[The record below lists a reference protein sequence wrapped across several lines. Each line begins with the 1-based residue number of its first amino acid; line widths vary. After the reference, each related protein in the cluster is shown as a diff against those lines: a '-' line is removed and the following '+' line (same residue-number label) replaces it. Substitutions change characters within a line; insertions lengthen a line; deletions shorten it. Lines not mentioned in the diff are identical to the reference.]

1 MRALL
6 VGVFAVT
13 LAGCG
18 DGPGRY
24 QLVANP
30 AGGWMRLDTRT
41 GEMAA
46 CGPEAFANPPKFYCT
61 RFPDTVAT
69 K

>member
-1 MRALL
+1 MKIMVISALS
-6 VGVFAVT
+6 
-13 LAGCG
+13 LALAACS
-18 DGPGRY
+18 DGHGRY

-30 AGGWMRLDTRT
+30 SGGWMRLDTKT

-46 CGPEAFANPPKFYCT
+46 CGPETFANPPKFYCIK
-61 RFPDTVAT
+61 FPDTVAT